1 MYLCGASPFLVCV
14 LQAKY
19 LTLRLRT
26 AQDTV
31 KTMRKTLRNIMLLAA
46 LMASLPEAA
55 QAQKDALEAA
65 KTALD
70 AGKVQQAETQIGKA
84 LSNDDTRNNPET
96 WSVAGHIQLLK
107 SEEQHRKAYLGK
119 AYDTL
124 VIYNSTLDMCR
135 YFMRCD
141 SLAQLPDDK
150 GRVRNKFRKGNAQ
163 AATEARAN
171 LLNGG
176 IYFYNKSD
184 ADRANALRA
193 LDFFGTYV
201 DLAQSPL
208 MSRTRMTAADSTEV
222 NRTAY
227 YACLAAM
234 KTDNYRAVAEYYNK
248 GARRDGSHGALAALY
263 CSQAYKELGQTDS
276 VRTVLTEA
284 FRRYPD
290 NETLFTALT
299 DYYTSLRDYNSAIA
313 LTDSMLVR
321 DGSNYTYYYIKGY
334 LLFGLRDYDG
344 ALRQYSRAIDLN
356 PRYAEAYSNTGL
368 IYRIMAQDY
377 ADRAT
382 NDINNPRYAE
392 EQNVITGYYQKARQN
407 YEKARELKPDSK
419 DLWLDGLYSVYY
431 NLKMGK
437 EFGEIDR
444 MR

>member
-1 MYLCGASPFLVCV
+1 MA
-14 LQAKY
+14 
-19 LTLRLRT
+19 RI
-26 AQDTV
+26 
-31 KTMRKTLRNIMLLAA
+31 LRNIMLAA
-46 LMASLPEAA
+46 ILTVALPEAV
-55 QAQKDALEAA
+55 QAQKDVLEAA
-65 KTALD
+65 KTALG
-70 AGKVQQAETQIGKA
+70 AGKVQDAEKQIGKA
-84 LSNDDTRNNPET
+84 LLHGDTRNNPET
-96 WSVAGHIQLLK
+96 WSVAGQIQLLK
-107 SEEQHRKAYLGK
+107 SEEQQKKAYLGK

-124 VIYNSTLDMCR
+124 VIYNSTLEMCR
-135 YFMRCD
+135 DFMRCD

-150 GRVRNKFRKGNAQ
+150 GRVRNKFRKGNSQ
-163 AATEARAN
+163 TAAEARAN

-176 IYFYNKSD
+176 IYYYNKSD
-184 ADRANALRA
+184 ADSANAARA

-208 MSRTRMTAADSTEV
+208 MSRMRMTSADSAEV
-222 NRTAY
+222 YRTAY

-234 KTDNYRAVAEYYNK
+234 KTDNYRAVTEYYGK
-248 GARRDGSHGALAALY
+248 GACHERSHGALAALY

-276 VRTVLTEA
+276 MRAVLIEA
-284 FRRYPD
+284 LQRYPD

-299 DYYTSLRDYNSAIA
+299 DHYTSERDYNSAIA
-313 LTDSMLVR
+313 LTDSMIVR
-321 DGSNYTYYYIKGY
+321 DSGNYMYYYIKGY
-334 LLFGLRDYDG
+334 LLSGLRDYDG
-344 ALRQYSRAIDLN
+344 ALRQYTKAIDLN
-356 PRYAEAYSNTGL
+356 PGYAEAYSNTGL

-382 NDINNPRYAE
+382 NDINDPRYAE
-392 EQNVITGYYQKARQN
+392 EQDTIRGYYQKARQN